1 MHSCTLFAC
10 FLLGPIALFVVSSIR
25 PAAAAPTLPNGG
37 VVLGSLPIIGAEDDY
52 EFTAALGDKIE
63 LRMASSDPLYPEIEL
78 RDPNSTIVGTSADCC
93 VSAVEHTV
101 VDPGTFGVTVRDGLG
116 NRVGDYQLYFTRIP
130 GANELGAPLNGPV
143 NQETIDPGDLD
154 TYTFVANVGDQITLR
169 ASRASGNLYPELK
182 LYDPSGALLDQGA
195 DATDASVESAAALSG
210 IYTLQV
216 ASSLVRN
223 SGDYDLHLARIPG
236 ANELGALLNG
246 PVNQETIDLGDLD
259 TYTFVANVGDQ
270 ITLRASRASE
280 NLYPELKLYDPL
292 GVLLDQ
298 GSDATDASV
307 ESMAVLSGI
316 YTLMIESALHGYSGD
331 YDLHL
336 ARIPGANELGALLNG
351 PVNQETIDLGDLDT
365 YTFVANVGDQIT
377 LRAGRASGNLYPE
390 LKLYDPLGV
399 LLDQGSDAT
408 DASVESTAALSGIY
422 TLMIESALHG
432 YSGGYDLHLARIP
445 GAVENDL
452 LIDGVAYPGELTLG
466 DLDTFVFPANVG
478 DNITL
483 DLMRLTGNFY
493 SRIELY
499 TPSGVLADS
508 STVAGTAS
516 VAHQT
521 TESGLYTVLVQDG
534 LGQRT
539 GTYSLAFTSD
549 GGPHDPDSDGDGL
562 LDTFEVA
569 NGFNPFV
576 AGEQNADP
584 DADGLSNLA
593 EQAAGTN
600 PLDPDDDG
608 DGVCD
613 GAGTG
618 GGACSAGP
626 DNCPFVPNNSQT
638 NSDPLPAGD
647 ACQCGDVNN
656 DFVVDGLDVQIA
668 RENLMGREV
677 LSGDFH
683 PERCNVIGTS
693 GCGVDDVFV
702 LDRVAKGLPVSLQ
715 NVCDAYSG
723 P

>member
-1 MHSCTLFAC
+1 
-10 FLLGPIALFVVSSIR
+10 
-25 PAAAAPTLPNGG
+25 
-37 VVLGSLPIIGAEDDY
+37 
-52 EFTAALGDKIE
+52 
-63 LRMASSDPLYPEIEL
+63 
-78 RDPNSTIVGTSADCC
+78 
-93 VSAVEHTV
+93 
-101 VDPGTFGVTVRDGLG
+101 
-116 NRVGDYQLYFTRIP
+116 
-130 GANELGAPLNGPV
+130 
-143 NQETIDPGDLD
+143 
-154 TYTFVANVGDQITLR
+154 
-169 ASRASGNLYPELK
+169 
-182 LYDPSGALLDQGA
+182 
-195 DATDASVESAAALSG
+195 
-210 IYTLQV
+210 
-216 ASSLVRN
+216 
-223 SGDYDLHLARIPG
+223 
-236 ANELGALLNG
+236 
-246 PVNQETIDLGDLD
+246 
-259 TYTFVANVGDQ
+259 
-270 ITLRASRASE
+270 
-280 NLYPELKLYDPL
+280 
-292 GVLLDQ
+292 
-298 GSDATDASV
+298 
-307 ESMAVLSGI
+307 
-316 YTLMIESALHGYSGD
+316 
-331 YDLHL
+331 
-336 ARIPGANELGALLNG
+336 
-351 PVNQETIDLGDLDT
+351 
-365 YTFVANVGDQIT
+365 
-377 LRAGRASGNLYPE
+377 
-390 LKLYDPLGV
+390 
-399 LLDQGSDAT
+399 
-408 DASVESTAALSGIY
+408 
-422 TLMIESALHG
+422 MIESALHG